1 MASRH
6 PPRFVVRRLEDL
18 SVARR
23 KRLLLLA
30 AWLGSLVAVALVTW
44 AAVSA
49 RQPHRLGAS
58 TAVAGGDAGGE
69 ALRQQVANGQRD
81 SQVAEIAARELRRN
95 LAERDEEI
103 SGLRADLA
111 FYTRLVGN
119 GGQRDGLKIQG
130 ARATAVKGSPDAWNL
145 VVTLT
150 RSTRGGDPVKGD
162 LRLAVEGIQD
172 SRVRTLE
179 GTDLGLAVSG
189 EGLPFAFRYFQQVQ
203 GSFTLPTGFQPT
215 RLRLQAKGAG
225 ADAVVATLP
234 WTDVIRNDEASDVQ
248 H

>member
-18 SVARR
+18 SAARR

-58 TAVAGGDAGGE
+58 ATAASGDAEGE
-69 ALRQQVANGQRD
+69 ALRQKVANGQRD

-130 ARATAVKGSPDAWNL
+130 ARATAVRGSADAWNL

-150 RSTRGGDPVKGD
+150 RSARGGDPVKGD

-172 SRVRTLE
+172 NTVRTLE
-179 GTDLGLAVSG
+179 GPALGLAVSG

-225 ADAVVATLP
+225 QEEVAATLS
-234 WTDVIRNDEASDVQ
+234 WTDVTRNDEASDVQ